1 MEASRVQLA
10 FSNATRNSGR
20 VKGPWGVNVLVD
32 GPRIRKRFGLTA
44 HTSGTSPGQGLL
56 MYGTTAVSIR
66 NDVLWVGA
74 SSFAL

>member
-10 FSNATRNSGR
+10 FNNATRNSGR
-20 VKGPWGVNVLVD
+20 AKGPWGVNVLVD
-32 GPRIRKRFGLTA
+32 GPRVRKRFGLTA

-56 MYGTTAVSIR
+56 MYGAVVVSIR

>member
-1 MEASRVQLA
+1 VEASRVQLA
-10 FSNATRNSGR
+10 FNNATRNSGR
-20 VKGPWGVNVLVD
+20 AKGPWGVNVLVD
-32 GPRIRKRFGLTA
+32 GPRVRKRFGLTA

-66 NDVLWVGA
+66 NDVLYVGA

>member
-10 FSNATRNSGR
+10 FNNATRNSGR
-20 VKGPWGVNVLVD
+20 AKGPWGVNVLVD
-32 GPRIRKRFGLTA
+32 GPRIRKRFGLVD
-44 HTSGTSPGQGLL
+44 HTSGTAPGQGLL

-66 NDVLWVGA
+66 NDVLYVGA

>member
-10 FSNATRNSGR
+10 FNNATRNSGR

-32 GPRIRKRFGLTA
+32 GPRVRKRFGLTA

-56 MYGTTAVSIR
+56 MYGAVVVSIR

>member
-10 FSNATRNSGR
+10 FNNATRNSGR

-32 GPRIRKRFGLTA
+32 GPRIRKRFGLVD
-44 HTSGTSPGQGLL
+44 HTSGAAPGQGLL
-56 MYGTTAVSIR
+56 MYGAVAVSIR

-74 SSFAL
+74 SSFTL

>member
-10 FSNATRNSGR
+10 FNNATRNSGR
-20 VKGPWGVNVLVD
+20 AKGPWGVNVLVD
-32 GPRIRKRFGLTA
+32 GPWIRKRFGLVD
-44 HTSGTSPGQGLL
+44 HTSGTAPGQGLL
-56 MYGTTAVSIR
+56 MSGTVAVSIR